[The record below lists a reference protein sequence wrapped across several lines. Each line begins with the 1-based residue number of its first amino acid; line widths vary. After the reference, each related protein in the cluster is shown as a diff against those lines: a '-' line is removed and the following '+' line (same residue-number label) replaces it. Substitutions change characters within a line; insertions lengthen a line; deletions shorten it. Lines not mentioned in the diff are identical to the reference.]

1 MGLRVMSL
9 DPSRLTDAKYWIS
22 AYGFMVP
29 CTQSWSVGIYKY
41 KNGRVTNALQFKTR
55 YLSK

>member
-9 DPSRLTDAKYWIS
+9 DPSRLTDAKHWIS
-22 AYGFMVP
+22 ANGFMVP

-41 KNGRVTNALQFKTR
+41 KNGRVHECFAV
-55 YLSK
+55 